1 MMSSGI
7 MSVLQCPHDGN
18 RIICRGVCYRTDML
32 LISSERTYIGE
43 GLFFRHFI
51 DIGIPNLAEWTSL

>member
-1 MMSSGI
+1 